1 VPVYTGGIVF
11 LLGNGLN
18 RTKGKKMNATV
29 EIVKL
34 TSTCWS
40 TTDGEFDIKKV
51 APSIF
56 GVRKIEGNEVVALVG
71 CFQTFQEAVACL
83 EKVGA

>member
-1 VPVYTGGIVF
+1 
-11 LLGNGLN
+11 
-18 RTKGKKMNATV
+18 MNATV

-40 TTDGEFDIKKV
+40 TTDGKFDIKKV
-51 APSIF
+51 APSVF
-56 GVRKIEGNEVVALVG
+56 GVRKIEANEVVALVG

-83 EKVGA
+83 EKAVA

>member
-1 VPVYTGGIVF
+1 
-11 LLGNGLN
+11 
-18 RTKGKKMNATV
+18 MNATV

-40 TTDGEFDIKKV
+40 TIDGKYDIKKA
-51 APSIF
+51 APSVF
-56 GVRKIEGNEVVALVG
+56 GVRKIENNQVVDLVG

-83 EKVGA
+83 ESAVA